1 MDDAVP
7 AGGWTDAEATG
18 AGASSRPDGAG
29 DAQGSQC
36 DGRRLRFFDHAMRK
50 ACWEK
55 ADVVPGRHPDRPL
68 PLPLPLPTA
77 PHIPPALASLLF
89 LPRLVSSFLLLSP
102 LAPHPALPSQDLSL
116 PRATGTDLGGGVTLN
131 SPQKSPPLSLPR
143 ATGMVRGGRW
153 RVDAAGNTVGRRFNA
168 CMGCLCYEFD
178 HIVPYSKGG
187 PTSVENC
194 QVLQTRVNRFKIKRH
209 ESPLCLHR
217 ARAVE
222 IRVAPQT
229 DTGWGG
235 IPGGQQAGARG
246 SSVGKGETM
255 RRPSASTMHVLLRYA
270 SPHRLPQNGGSRG
283 WPPSPFPSPV
293 SSRSHC
299 TDKDL
304 DLVEMAVYGD
314 VVRPGMQC
322 RVTTVAEAM
331 GVLPPAPRRR
341 PTKPQQQY
349 GACHWPGAA
358 SEQGSLS

>member
-194 QVLQTRVNRFKIKRH
+194 QVLQTRVNRFKSDKDQL
-209 ESPLCLHR
+209 SPQEYSH
-217 ARAVE
+217 
-222 IRVAPQT
+222 
-229 DTGWGG
+229 
-235 IPGGQQAGARG
+235 
-246 SSVGKGETM
+246 
-255 RRPSASTMHVLLRYA
+255 ASCHLTL
-270 SPHRLPQNGGSRG
+270 
-283 WPPSPFPSPV
+283 
-293 SSRSHC
+293 